1 VTVAVGKRR
10 VRPRPA
16 ALVGSGGEADVYDL
30 GDGRALKLWKPPTHP
45 DCAGDAAA
53 EAAAAARLDLMQ
65 DKLPAFP
72 AGLPARVVAPLEPA
86 IDAGRIV
93 GYTMPLVAGEPLAG
107 LAAPPA
113 RATAVLRD
121 LLATLDAL
129 HARGVVVGDL
139 NDFNVL
145 VDAGGAARLI
155 DADSFAYG
163 RWPCLTFTE
172 RFVDP
177 LLCDP
182 AAPVLVRPHG
192 PGSDA
197 YAFAAMVL
205 QALLGVGPHGGVAP
219 GVPAAA
225 RPLRRITV
233 FDPRVRYPR
242 GARPLAALP
251 DELLHHLYETFVR
264 DRRGAFP
271 GRLLELDWRACPAC
285 GLDHARRACP
295 RCGGAARPRPDV
307 IVRGVVTARRVA
319 SVPPPLEPAPR
330 VWLHDGQIW
339 RDGAFGPEPI
349 GDVLGGHTEMWAS
362 ATLGFGFYRAEGYL
376 VAFVFDPRRRGLDDG
391 VRLPMLRGADLARTA
406 AALSADRAW
415 LLAIVRRGPRV
426 APECVAVDRRGR
438 VLGHAAAPAWLADI
452 GGACAAGPY
461 LFVPTD
467 DGIVRV
473 EPDGAGGLAV
483 TATYPDTAPFVT
495 GASRLAVTREGLA
508 AQTGGDTYVLHIAK
522 EASP

>member
-1 VTVAVGKRR
+1 M
-10 VRPRPA
+10 
-16 ALVGSGGEADVYDL
+16 DVM
-30 GDGRALKLWKPPTHP
+30 K
-45 DCAGDAAA
+45 
-53 EAAAAARLDLMQ
+53 E
-65 DKLPAFP
+65 KLPAFP

-86 IDAGRIV
+86 VEAGRIV
-93 GYTMPLVAGEPLAG
+93 GYTMPLITPAEPLAS
-107 LAAPPA
+107 LAGPPA

-121 LLATLDAL
+121 LLVTLSAL

-145 VDAGGAARLI
+145 VDPAGAARLI

-163 RWPCLTFTE
+163 RWPCPTFTE

-182 AAPVLVRPHG
+182 AALTLTRPHG

-197 YAFAAMVL
+197 YAFAVMAL
-205 QALLGVGPHGGVAP
+205 QTLVGVGPHGGVAP
-219 GVPAAA
+219 GIPSAA
-225 RPLRRITV
+225 RPLQRVTV

-242 GARPLAALP
+242 GARPLEALP
-251 DELLHHLYETFVR
+251 DELLHHLYAVFVR
-264 DRRGAFP
+264 DRRDAFP
-271 GRLLELDWRACPAC
+271 ARLLELDWRACPAC
-285 GLDHARRACP
+285 GLDHARRTCP
-295 RCGGAARPRPDV
+295 RCGGVPRPRPDL
-307 IVRGVVTARRVA
+307 IVRGTVTARRVTA
-319 SVPPPLEPAPR
+319 LPPPLEPTPR
-330 VWLHDGQIW
+330 VWLKGEQIW
-339 RDGAFGPEPI
+339 REGRFGDEAI
-349 GDVLGGHTEMWAS
+349 GDVLGGHTQLWAGPS
-362 ATLGFGFYRAEGYL
+362 LGFGFYRAAGYL
-376 VAFVFDPRRRGLDDG
+376 VAFVFDPRRRGLNDG
-391 VRLPMLRGADLARTA
+391 VRLPMLHGGDIARAA

-415 LLAIVRRGPRV
+415 LACVVRRGPRSTH
-426 APECVAVDRRGR
+426 ECIAIDARGR
-438 VLGHAAAPAWLADI
+438 VLGHAAGGAWLSDI

-495 GASRLAVTREGLA
+495 AKSRLAITREGLA
-508 AQTGGDTYVLHIAK
+508 AETGAETFVLQIAK